1 MVRLKKGIKMKRTE
15 LSAYNDKAEIEALI
29 EQKFALWEEIF
40 ANGHDD
46 MSFMSDGLRL
56 NNLRNDITQLRAR
69 LERLFGTDL
78 AGQLSLF
85 GGEVAPER
93 PLPDIMPASWNAP
106 KTLANRQARLKSYFG

>member
-1 MVRLKKGIKMKRTE
+1 MKRTE

-29 EQKFALWEEIF
+29 EQKFALWDEIF

-106 KTLANRQARLKSYFG
+106 KTLANRQTRLKSYFG